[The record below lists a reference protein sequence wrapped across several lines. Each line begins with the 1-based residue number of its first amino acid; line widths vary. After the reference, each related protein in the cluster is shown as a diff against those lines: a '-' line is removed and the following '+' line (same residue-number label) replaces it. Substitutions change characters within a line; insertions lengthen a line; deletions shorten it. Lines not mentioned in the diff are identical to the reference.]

1 MMFRQLLWM
10 ETILSGLISLSAA
23 QPVKVVEDAAAALVP
38 ILRLNMEE
46 RTARTWGEMKNMLT
60 AMVMSAAQV

>member
-46 RTARTWGEMKNMLT
+46 RTARTWGE
-60 AMVMSAAQV
+60 V